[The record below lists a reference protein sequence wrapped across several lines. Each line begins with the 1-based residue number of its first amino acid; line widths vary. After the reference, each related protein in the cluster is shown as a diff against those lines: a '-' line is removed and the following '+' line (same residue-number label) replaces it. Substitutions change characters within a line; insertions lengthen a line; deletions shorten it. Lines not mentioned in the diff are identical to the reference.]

1 MANNLLVVIG
11 AGRLGEGSMASA
23 SRSLAEA
30 FGATLI
36 EQASGAAPHPCL
48 QQITSRSSV
57 GSLEP
62 TLLRVSG
69 DVAVDECGEGSW
81 LEALACWHVPVLML
95 AEPRKDGRFAGI
107 VPASV
112 ALARSLQVE
121 LLGLVQLGGSWSR
134 SARRADGLP
143 WCGCLQGPDD
153 DLCGLISCLR
163 SRWAQVAREEGPDR
177 A

>member
-11 AGRLGEGSMASA
+11 AGRLGEGAMAPA
-23 SRSLAEA
+23 CRSLADA

-36 EQASGAAPHPCL
+36 ERGSGASPHACL
-48 QQITSRSSV
+48 QQITSPSAGGSSQ
-57 GSLEP
+57 P

-81 LEALACWHVPVLML
+81 LEALACWRVPVLLL
-95 AEPRKDGRFAGI
+95 AEPRKDGRFAGV
-107 VPASV
+107 VPGAV
-112 ALARSLQVE
+112 ALSRALQVE
-121 LLGLVQLGGSWSR
+121 LLGLVQLGGTWSR

-143 WCGCLQGPDD
+143 WCGCLQGPDE
-153 DLCGLISCLR
+153 DLSGLISCLR
-163 SRWAQVAREEGPDR
+163 SRWAQVAKEEGPDR

>member
-11 AGRLGEGSMASA
+11 AGRLGEGVMASA
-23 SRSLAEA
+23 CRSLADGL
-30 FGATLI
+30 GATLI
-36 EQASGAAPHPCL
+36 NQAAGAAPHSCL
-48 QQITSRSSV
+48 QQITRRTPDRATD
-57 GSLEP
+57 L

-81 LEALACWHVPVLML
+81 LEALACWHLPVLML

-107 VPASV
+107 VPGSV
-112 ALARSLQVE
+112 ALARSLHVE
-121 LLGLVQLGGSWSR
+121 LLGLVQLGGAWSR

-153 DLCGLISCLR
+153 DPCGLISCLR
-163 SRWAQVAREEGPDR
+163 SRWAQVAREGAPDR

>member
-1 MANNLLVVIG
+1 MVDGQTGLQAP
-11 AGRLGEGSMASA
+11 
-23 SRSLAEA
+23 A
-30 FGATLI
+30 FIPSFIFEENTLYFW
-36 EQASGAAPHPCL
+36 
-48 QQITSRSSV
+48 
-57 GSLEP
+57 
-62 TLLRVSG
+62 RVRA
-69 DVAVDECGEGSW
+69 DNECGEGSW

-112 ALARSLQVE
+112 ALARSLHVE

>member
-11 AGRLGEGSMASA
+11 AGTLGTGAMTAA
-23 SRSLAEA
+23 CRSLAEA
-30 FGATLI
+30 FGATLM
-36 EQASGAAPHPCL
+36 EQTSDAAPHPCL
-48 QQITSRSSV
+48 QGITSRSTD
-57 GSLEP
+57 GPLEP
-62 TLLRVSG
+62 KLLRVSG

-95 AEPRKDGRFAGI
+95 VEPRDDGRFAGI

-112 ALARSLQVE
+112 ALARSLHVE
-121 LLGLVQLGGSWSR
+121 LLGLVQLGGTWNR
-134 SARRADGLP
+134 AARRADGLP
-143 WCGCLQGPDD
+143 WCGCLQGADD

-163 SRWAQVAREEGPDR
+163 TRWAQVARGEGADP